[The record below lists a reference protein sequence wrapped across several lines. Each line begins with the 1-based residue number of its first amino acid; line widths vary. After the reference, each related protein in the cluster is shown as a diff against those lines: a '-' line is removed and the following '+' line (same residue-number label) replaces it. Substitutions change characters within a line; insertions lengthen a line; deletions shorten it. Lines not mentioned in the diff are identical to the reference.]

1 MAKPIFIVGAGG
13 LGLEMLAML
22 KSFPEYT
29 ANGFYDD
36 HIENG
41 AVVHG
46 LVCLGTINELAEVQN
61 ETYVIIAIGE
71 PSEKK
76 LVIDKIRASKHIHFP
91 SFIHPTAILLNEKE
105 IKIGRGTIITAGVV
119 LTTHIQIG
127 DFVLINLNSTIG
139 HHVQVYNFT
148 SIMPGVNVAG
158 KVSID
163 EAVLI
168 GSGANVLNGLTIGS
182 QAKVGSGAVVTKD
195 VEANQTVVG
204 IPAKPL
210 TK

>member
-1 MAKPIFIVGAGG
+1 MTKPIFIVGAGG
-13 LGLEMLAML
+13 LGLEMWAML
-22 KSFPEYT
+22 MSFPEYT
-29 ANGFYDD
+29 AKGFYDD
-36 HIENG
+36 QIEKG

-46 LVCLGTINELAEVQN
+46 LVCLGTINDLSAIQHK
-61 ETYVIIAIGE
+61 TFVIIAIGE
-71 PSEKK
+71 PSTKK
-76 LVIDKIRASKHIHFP
+76 LVIEKIRTNKHIHFP
-91 SFIHPTAILLNEKE
+91 IFIHPTAILLNEKE
-105 IKIGRGTIITAGVV
+105 IKIGQGSIITAGVI
-119 LTTHIQIG
+119 LTTNIQIG

-195 VEANQTVVG
+195 VEANQTVIG
-204 IPAKPL
+204 IPAKLL